1 MACEQ
6 WRGKLDLYVDGEL
19 EAAEANALST
29 HLRSCSACAS
39 AALERVQLKR
49 SIQTAGKRYE
59 PRAELRKKIAGSAA
73 AIPVARFGWWRWAA
87 VAALAL
93 IVTGGWLYTSLGI
106 EKAQRQRVYS
116 ELADLHVST
125 LASSTPVDVLSTDRH
140 TVKPWFQGK
149 IPFTFNLPDLGNT
162 PFTLEGGRMSYLNQA
177 PGAQLIFKIG
187 NHRISVFIF
196 QNRPDW
202 PFASAN
208 GRSRTLT
215 FNVETWTEDE
225 LRYFVIGDAEANDIH
240 KLSELL
246 KIAARP

>member
-93 IVTGGWLYTSLGI
+93 IVAGGWLYTSLGI

-125 LASSTPVDVLSTDRH
+125 LASATPVDVLSSDRH

-149 IPFTFNLPDLGNT
+149 IPFAFNLPELQNSDFSLV
-162 PFTLEGGRMSYLNQA
+162 GGRMVYLEQA
-177 PGAQLIFKIG
+177 PGAHLIYDVRK
-187 NHRISVFIF
+187 HHISVLVF
-196 QNRPDW
+196 QERSLPASLDRSPKKL
-202 PFASAN
+202 PFN
-208 GRSRTLT
+208 M
-215 FNVETWTEDE
+215 ETWSQSG
-225 LRYFVIGDAEANDIH
+225 LRYFVISDASAADIDRLA
-240 KLSELL
+240 KLF
-246 KIAARP
+246 KAAS

>member
-1 MACEQ
+1 
-6 WRGKLDLYVDGEL
+6 
-19 EAAEANALST
+19 
-29 HLRSCSACAS
+29 
-39 AALERVQLKR
+39 
-49 SIQTAGKRYE
+49 
-59 PRAELRKKIAGSAA
+59 
-73 AIPVARFGWWRWAA
+73 
-87 VAALAL
+87 
-93 IVTGGWLYTSLGI
+93 
-106 EKAQRQRVYS
+106 
-116 ELADLHVST
+116 
-125 LASSTPVDVLSTDRH
+125 
-140 TVKPWFQGK
+140 
-149 IPFTFNLPDLGNT
+149 
-162 PFTLEGGRMSYLNQA
+162 MSYLNQA

-208 GRSRTLT
+208 GRSRSLT